1 VLHFKSFKLNSM
13 TKDFFGNHQKNSS
26 DSFNWASVRTET
38 IYLIGLMVLL
48 FLLLKTCSDN
58 VQSDYRLKHTIY
70 EDSVLI
76 ASQRKVIAQAGSDAA
91 KQAQH
96 IAELEVKVKNASEVV
111 RIETRTI
118 IKTQIKLGDTVMI
131 DKQPYI
137 QLPKPFIKQTEWYT
151 IGGMINRL
159 GWLQIDSIS
168 IPAKFTYAVGDTMRT
183 GFVNRIFRKSDQVVR
198 LRVDN
203 PNVSITGME
212 NIYIKQDKKW
222 HQTTAFK
229 VGVGLLI
236 GVAVTSVGKN

>member
-1 VLHFKSFKLNSM
+1 M
-13 TKDFFGNHQKNSS
+13 
-26 DSFNWASVRTET
+26 ASVRIET
-38 IYLIGLMVLL
+38 FILGVFILL
-48 FLLLKTCSDN
+48 VFLLIKSCADN

-70 EDSVLI
+70 EDSILI
-76 ASQRKVIAQAGSDAA
+76 ASQKKIIAQAGSDAA
-91 KQAQH
+91 KQAQQ

-131 DKQPYI
+131 DKKPYI
-137 QLPKPFIKQTEWYT
+137 QLPKPFLKTTEWYT

-159 GWLQIDSIS
+159 GWLQIDSLV

-183 GFVNRIFRKSDQVVR
+183 GFFNKLLKKKDTVVR

-203 PNVSITGME
+203 PNVTITGMD
-212 NIYIKQDKKW
+212 NIYIKEEKKW

-229 VGVGLLI
+229 LGVGAII
-236 GVAVTSVGKN
+236 GFGLGVSRK

>member
-1 VLHFKSFKLNSM
+1 M
-13 TKDFFGNHQKNSS
+13 
-26 DSFNWASVRTET
+26 ASVRTET
-38 IYLIGLMVLL
+38 IFLGALVVLL
-48 FLLLKTCSDN
+48 FLLLKTCGENIAD
-58 VQSDYRLKHTIY
+58 DYRLKHTIY

-91 KQAQH
+91 KQAQQ

-111 RIETRTI
+111 KIETRTI

-131 DKQPYI
+131 ESKPYI
-137 QLPKPFIKQTEWYT
+137 QLPKPFHKQTEWYT
-151 IGGMINRL
+151 IGGMINRV
-159 GWLQIDSIS
+159 GWLQIDSLV

-183 GFVNRIFRKSDQVVR
+183 GFVNRILKKKDTVVR

-203 PNVSITGME
+203 PNVQVVGLE

-229 VGVGLLI
+229 VGVGILI
-236 GVAVTSVGKN
+236 GAVITTVGNK

>member
-1 VLHFKSFKLNSM
+1 M
-13 TKDFFGNHQKNSS
+13 T
-26 DSFNWASVRTET
+26 SVRSET
-38 IYLIGLMVLL
+38 IYLIALVVLL
-48 FLLLKTCSDN
+48 FLLLKSCGDG

-76 ASQRKVIAQAGSDAA
+76 ASQRKVIAQSGSDAA
-91 KQAQH
+91 KQAQQ
-96 IAELEVKVKNASEVV
+96 IAELEVKVKNAVEVV
-111 RIETRTI
+111 KIETRTI

-137 QLPKPFIKQTEWYT
+137 QLPKPFLKTTEWYT
-151 IGGMINRL
+151 IGGIINRL
-159 GWLQIDSIS
+159 GWLQIDSLV

-183 GFVNRIFRKSDQVVR
+183 GFVNRLLKKKDTVVR

-203 PNVSITGME
+203 PNVAITGMS

-229 VGVGLLI
+229 VGVGVLI
-236 GVAVTSVGKN
+236 GVGISGAAK

>member
-1 VLHFKSFKLNSM
+1 VLPYKYFKLNSM
-13 TKDFFGNHQKNSS
+13 IKDFFGNHQKNSS
-26 DSFNWASVRTET
+26 ESFKMGSIRTET
-38 IYLIGLMVLL
+38 IYLIGLVVLL
-48 FLLLKTCSDN
+48 FLLLKTCSDG

-70 EDSVLI
+70 EDSIVI
-76 ASQRKVIAQAGSDAA
+76 ASQKKIIAQSGSDAA
-91 KQAQH
+91 KQAQQ

-111 RIETRTI
+111 RIETRTV

-131 DKQPYI
+131 DKKPYI
-137 QLPKPFIKQTEWYT
+137 QLPKPFLKETEWYT

-159 GWLQIDSIS
+159 GWLQIDSLV

-198 LRVDN
+198 MRVDN
-203 PNVSITGME
+203 PNVTITGME

-229 VGVGLLI
+229 VGVGVLI
-236 GVAVTSVGKN
+236 GVAAVTAVK

>member
-1 VLHFKSFKLNSM
+1 M
-13 TKDFFGNHQKNSS
+13 E
-26 DSFNWASVRTET
+26 SVRTK
-38 IYLIGLMVLL
+38 IVFVGVLIVLL
-48 FLLLKTCSDN
+48 LLLIKTCGN
-58 VQSDYRLKHTIY
+58 GVESDYRLKHTIY

-76 ASQRKVIAQAGSDAA
+76 ASQKKIIAQGSSDAA
-91 KQAQH
+91 KQAQQ

-111 RIETRTI
+111 KIETRTI

-131 DKQPYI
+131 DKKPYI
-137 QLPKPFIKQTEWYT
+137 QLPKPFLKTTEWYT

-159 GWLQIDSIS
+159 GWLQIDSLV

-183 GFVNRIFRKSDQVVR
+183 GFVNRMLKKKDTVVR

-203 PNVSITGME
+203 PNVQVVGLE

-229 VGVGLLI
+229 VGVGVLI
-236 GVAVTSVGKN
+236 GVAAVSAVK

>member
-1 VLHFKSFKLNSM
+1 M
-13 TKDFFGNHQKNSS
+13 
-26 DSFNWASVRTET
+26 ASVRTET
-38 IYLIGLMVLL
+38 IYLIAIIVLV
-48 FLLLKTCSDN
+48 FLLLKSCGEN
-58 VQSDYRLKHTIY
+58 VSNDYRLKHTIY
-70 EDSVLI
+70 EDSILI
-76 ASQRKVIAQAGSDAA
+76 ASQKKIIAQSSSDAA
-91 KQAQH
+91 KQAQQ

-137 QLPKPFIKQTEWYT
+137 QLPKPFLKTTEWYT

-159 GWLQIDSIS
+159 GWLQIDSLV

-183 GFVNRIFRKSDQVVR
+183 GFINRIFRKSDQVVR
-198 LRVDN
+198 MRVDN
-203 PNVSITGME
+203 PNVTITGMD

-229 VGVGLLI
+229 VGVGVLI
-236 GVAVTSVGKN
+236 GVAITSVGNK